1 MREDIISYAKKKY
14 NTQPEYLWTKAPDIF
29 VLRHKKNKKWYAIVM
44 SIKKNRIILDN
55 NNYDLDQ
62 DIDQKIDIIN
72 IKLEPS
78 LIDLLVDQKNFFR
91 AYHMNKVDWITII
104 LDDTVSDSD
113 IIELIDES
121 YNLVGG

>member
-91 AYHMNKVDWITII
+91 AYHMNKIHWLTINLSGPLAKKKI
-104 LDDTVSDSD
+104 YD
-113 IIELIDES
+113 LIDMS
-121 YNLVGG
+121 YEITL